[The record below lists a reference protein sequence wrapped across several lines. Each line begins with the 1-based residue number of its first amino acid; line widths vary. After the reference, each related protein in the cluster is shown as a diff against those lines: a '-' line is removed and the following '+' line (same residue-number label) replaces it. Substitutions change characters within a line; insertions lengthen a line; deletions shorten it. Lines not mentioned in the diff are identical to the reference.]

1 MKKNVLLLCLSPV
14 KPQAQTAEYCYTLK
28 NGQTVTFTGS
38 MTNEAPAKCVID
50 TVNRYEIGGKLDRVV
65 MICSSKL
72 SGSIDPSSPISHIDY
87 YKSAVKDFAL
97 QTDPVYR
104 EKAIEFTEI
113 PVEDYTESN
122 AVSLAAVRAAE
133 EILSLSPDGEE
144 INLYIDFNGGQRYF
158 ALMLLAVSNIM
169 KQHAVNVSKVLT
181 MNYENRI
188 DGKVQIQNLTPVLG
202 CIDLVSATNE
212 YINYGKTASLRAYFA
227 EAMKQDK
234 NINDLITS
242 LTEFAHSLLLCNVTE
257 IEETK
262 AGLHLK
268 LKNYIE
274 KVPESGDA
282 SPDLEALRTLFNF
295 VIKDIYSEMK
305 PLLTGKLPDMIL
317 WCKNHDYIQQAL
329 TFFNELL
336 PAYLVTNGILKPAA
350 AEEAQYDAFLKRLA
364 SAPGDAT
371 PNDFLKY
378 SAVAPKNSARYC
390 YDWFSYYMRDMSDP
404 DRRVYLSF
412 APECALLK
420 TRPATAKIEQIFRT
434 PGRPVLSEKCW
445 GKKETG
451 NPFPKALRNT
461 KNIIALTFSAPKRG
475 FAPRANS
482 RDLAELILIY
492 FILKEQRNAANH
504 AGDAKNKISYE
515 KLSLVL
521 ENTAKFLKTI

>member
-1 MKKNVLLLCLSPV
+1 MKKNVLLLCLSPF
-14 KPQAQTAEYCYTLK
+14 KPQSQIAEYCYTHK
-28 NGQTVTFTGS
+28 NGQVVSFTGR

-50 TVNRYEIGGKLDRVV
+50 CISRFEIGGKLDRVV

-72 SGSIDPSSPISHIDY
+72 SGSIDDGSTVSHIDY
-87 YKSAVKDFAL
+87 YKSAVKDFAAS
-97 QTDPVYR
+97 TDPVYK
-104 EKAIEFTEI
+104 EKEIEFTEI

-122 AVSLAAVRAAE
+122 AVSLAAVKAAE
-133 EILSLSPDGEE
+133 EILSLSPNGEE

-169 KQHAVNVSKVLT
+169 KQHSVNISNVLT
-181 MNYENRI
+181 MNYENKI

-212 YINYGKTASLRAYFA
+212 YINYGKTASLRTYFA

-234 NINDLITS
+234 NINDLIVS

-274 KVPESGDA
+274 KAPEGGNG

-295 VIKDIYSEMK
+295 VIKDIYNEMK

-317 WCKNHDYIQQAL
+317 WCQNHDYIQQAL

-336 PAYLVTNGILKPAA
+336 PAFLVTSNILKPAA
-350 AEEAQYDAFLKRLA
+350 AEEAQYNAFLKKLA
-364 SAPGDAT
+364 NAPKENLPTA
-371 PNDFLKY
+371 FLKY
-378 SAVAPKNSARYC
+378 SADTPKNSARYC
-390 YDWFSYYMRDMSDP
+390 YDWFTYYMRDMNDA

-412 APECALLK
+412 AAECELLK
-420 TRPATAKIEQIFRT
+420 TKPATAKIEQIFRN
-434 PGRPVLSEKCW
+434 PSRPVLSEKCW
-445 GKKETG
+445 GKKETSI
-451 NPFPKALRNT
+451 PFPKALRNT
-461 KNIIALTFSAPKRG
+461 KNIIALTFGVPKRG
-475 FAPRANS
+475 FAPTANI
-482 RDLAELILIY
+482 RDLAELILVY

-504 AGDAKNKISYE
+504 ASDAKNKITYE
-515 KLSLVL
+515 KLSVIL
-521 ENTAKFLKTI
+521 EKTAKFLKTM